1 MQYFYINVNADYI
14 HGSTMTL
21 TLTGLPSPKY
31 SSMYYW
37 TAFRDKESRE
47 MLLMNNSVKLIM
59 CIPLY
64 CSLGVRHFFFWSQ
77 SSWWWCCFST
87 LVHRQVDHCA
97 GNLRKI
103 RNNVC
108 CKRVYLVHAGFQVYP
123 RQQMLIWVYC
133 LPLIAT
139 AHSWSTHL
147 KVNSTASIFTW
158 PSMVYLYISAALWT
172 EASRR

>member
-1 MQYFYINVNADYI
+1 MQYLYINVNADYI
-14 HGSTMTL
+14 HGGTMTL
-21 TLTGLPSPKY
+21 TLTALPSPRY

-47 MLLMNNSVKLIM
+47 MLLLNNSVKLIM

-64 CSLGVRHFFFWSQ
+64 CSLGVRHFFLWSQ
-77 SSWWWCCFST
+77 SSRWWCCFST

-97 GNLRKI
+97 GN
-103 RNNVC
+103 
-108 CKRVYLVHAGFQVYP
+108 YP

-133 LPLIAT
+133 SPLIAT

-147 KVNSTASIFTW
+147 KVNSTASTFTW
-158 PSMVYLYISAALWT
+158 PSTVYFYISAAL
-172 EASRR
+172 

>member
-1 MQYFYINVNADYI
+1 MQYLYINVNADYI
-14 HGSTMTL
+14 HGGTVTL

-47 MLLMNNSVKLIM
+47 MLLLNNSVKLIM

-64 CSLGVRHFFFWSQ
+64 CSLGVRHFFLWSQ
-77 SSWWWCCFST
+77 SSWWWCCFFT

-108 CKRVYLVHAGFQVYP
+108 CKWVLLVHAGS
-123 RQQMLIWVYC
+123 RE
-133 LPLIAT
+133 LPEAT
-139 AHSWSTHL
+139 NVNLSLLFTTHSDRTLVIHSPEGELDYFNLHVT
-147 KVNSTASIFTW
+147 
-158 PSMVYLYISAALWT
+158 
-172 EASRR
+172 